1 MTKKVNK
8 GKIKNSHPA
17 SGLTEEE
24 FNQIKEG
31 MQQEVNA
38 NKRILDQKKNEK
50 QPVLS
55 T

>member
-1 MTKKVNK
+1 MAKKVYK
-8 GKIKNSHPA
+8 GKSKKSHPA

-31 MQQEVNA
+31 MQKEVNA
-38 NKRILDQKKNEK
+38 NKRILDQKKSGRK
-50 QPVLS
+50 PVLN